1 MDHYK
6 VLGLTKNASKSEI
19 KDAFRKLALKFH
31 PDRHSQSP
39 KPIRDD
45 ATRQFKHIS
54 EAYQVLI
61 HGRTRAHYNARS
73 AHPHPTHYTHSP
85 ASRAHSKLGLD
96 FEVAIKFLTTRAF
109 LLNLAFASFL
119 FGGAVVVERSADV
132 LWKMQN
138 SGKFD
143 ETRCFLLSISFF
155 AIEVTLLSHALS
167 DNRGISSFCEKNS
180 SISYV
185 ICDCKRIEHSNNQ
198 QELSGQ

>member
-6 VLGLTKNASKSEI
+6 VLGLSKNASKSEI

-73 AHPHPTHYTHSP
+73 APPQPTHYTHSRS
-85 ASRAHSKLGLD
+85 SRAHSKLGLD

-119 FGGAVVVERSADV
+119 FGGAVVVERSADS
-132 LWKMQN
+132 LCQR
-138 SGKFD
+138 FH

-155 AIEVTLLSHALS
+155 AIEVTLLSHALFTDGS
-167 DNRGISSFCEKNS
+167 VGLICEKNS

-185 ICDCKRIEHSNNQ
+185 ICDCKRIEHSSNQ